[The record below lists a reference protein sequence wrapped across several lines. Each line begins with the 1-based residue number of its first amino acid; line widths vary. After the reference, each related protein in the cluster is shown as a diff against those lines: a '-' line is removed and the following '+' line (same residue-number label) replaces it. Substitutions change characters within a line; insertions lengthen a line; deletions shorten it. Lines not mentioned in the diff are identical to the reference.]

1 MAMLSSI
8 IEDKEEIHL
17 DTVLGK
23 LGAFG
28 KHQVATLFM
37 LALVYATGTMYNVNY
52 VFAVEEVHYRCKLP
66 NCENNISFSVPWLNI
81 SSPDSTE
88 EGIKQCTRYQ
98 LVGDSCP
105 PVFGDSSEVCQEW
118 VYEDPHSFVAEFG
131 LACEEW
137 KRALVGTAHIFGN
150 MLGLLVQGQISDRYG
165 RKTAAVFSGT
175 MGGVLGLAKSFATS
189 YWPYVVLEALEAA
202 IGDALSPMFM
212 LSIEIVAKEKAVLY
226 QMILL
231 NVATCGLIIL
241 PFIAWAV
248 PYWRYFL
255 RVIYAPA
262 LILLTYSF
270 FLDESIR
277 WLFSK
282 GKKERAIK
290 IIEKISKRNNVT
302 IEKQILNKL
311 DYQEEEEST
320 DFSDWKLLLKTF
332 KSRIMMQR
340 FLVCMV
346 WWFTIT
352 LINYGMMISS
362 VSFGGNKYVNF
373 SLLMLMDIPANV
385 FYWVALSKYRRKMPL
400 LLSFLVGGVFC
411 VAQPFVPSDYAWA
424 GLTLL
429 MAFEMLAT
437 FSYNIVYMYTSELFP
452 TYTRN
457 SLVAVCSSVGR
468 VGALL
473 APQAPL
479 LMTYWVGF
487 PPLVFGSLSLLCGVL
502 TLPMPETAG
511 CELPDT
517 IKEAERIGKKKKT
530 EFQEEIRMLVK
541 EKPVT

>member
-1 MAMLSSI
+1 
-8 IEDKEEIHL
+8 
-17 DTVLGK
+17 
-23 LGAFG
+23 
-28 KHQVATLFM
+28 
-37 LALVYATGTMYNVNY
+37 MYNVNY

-66 NCENNISFSVPWLNI
+66 GCDNGTFSVPWLNV
-81 SSPDSTE
+81 SSPDPDD
-88 EGIKQCTRYQ
+88 EGIRQCRRYEQ
-98 LVGDSCP
+98 LGSCQQ
-105 PVFGDSSEVCQEW
+105 PVFGSRVEPCTEW
-118 VYEDPHSFVAEFG
+118 VYEDPHSFMAEFG

-165 RKTAAVFSGT
+165 RKTAAVFAGT
-175 MGGVLGLAKSFATS
+175 LGGVLGLAKSCAS
-189 YWPYVVLEALEAA
+189 EYWTYVVLETLEAA
-202 IGDALSPMFM
+202 VGDALSPMFM
-212 LSIEIVAKEKAVLY
+212 LSIEIVEKEKAILY

-241 PFIAWAV
+241 PFISWAL
-248 PYWRYFL
+248 PYWRHFL
-255 RVIYAPA
+255 RFIYAPA

-282 GKKERAIK
+282 GKKDRGIQ
-290 IIEKISKRNNVT
+290 IIEKIAKRNDVA
-302 IEKQILNKL
+302 IDRQILNKL
-311 DYQEEEEST
+311 DYVEEDDS
-320 DFSDWKLLLKTF
+320 SNLNDWKLLLKTF

-373 SLLMLMDIPANV
+373 ALLMLMDIPANV
-385 FYWVALSKYRRKMPL
+385 FYWLALSKYRRKMPL
-400 LLSFLVGGVFC
+400 LTSFLVGGVFC
-411 VAQPFVPSDYAWA
+411 VSQPFVPEEYAWA

-457 SLVAVCSSVGR
+457 SLVALCSSVGR

-479 LMTYWVGF
+479 LVN
-487 PPLVFGSLSLLCGVL
+487 
-502 TLPMPETAG
+502 
-511 CELPDT
+511 
-517 IKEAERIGKKKKT
+517 I
-530 EFQEEIRMLVK
+530 
-541 EKPVT
+541 